1 MLGLE
6 GELLAYATATPPP
19 WVKTAGAAEAWA
31 LLLTLRENPFPPYV
45 LTDCMGLLHAAKA
58 GPAAS
63 TRAKKTDARIWKEI
77 SDVTGGCFKELLNC
91 LTWMPAHTTAAQAE
105 TRAKSNGR
113 QLTTAEWRANQLA
126 DCLAKR
132 GATCSPLR
140 DDADRV
146 IKAAGHALLLSA
158 ARLGVITRA
167 ANNHQIEGTK
177 PNGDKCV
184 ITKRDSSALPPSLAK
199 TKHIKAELRA
209 AEVEKVTQPLPSPP
223 AAAAPLVEP
232 SRALVQGR
240 LKRQRGTA
248 RLDLEASRLASIL
261 AASAA
266 AAQPQAVS
274 AADRLAAIRR
284 RLSLNGV

>member
-1 MLGLE
+1 M
-6 GELLAYATATPPP
+6 
-19 WVKTAGAAEAWA
+19 
-31 LLLTLRENPFPPYV
+31 
-45 LTDCMGLLHAAKA
+45 
-58 GPAAS
+58 
-63 TRAKKTDARIWKEI
+63 
-77 SDVTGGCFKELLNC
+77 
-91 LTWMPAHTTAAQAE
+91 
-105 TRAKSNGR
+105 
-113 QLTTAEWRANQLA
+113 
-126 DCLAKR
+126 
-132 GATCSPLR
+132 
-140 DDADRV
+140 
-146 IKAAGHALLLSA
+146 
-158 ARLGVITRA
+158 
-167 ANNHQIEGTK
+167 
-177 PNGDKCV
+177 
-184 ITKRDSSALPPSLAK
+184 PPSLAK